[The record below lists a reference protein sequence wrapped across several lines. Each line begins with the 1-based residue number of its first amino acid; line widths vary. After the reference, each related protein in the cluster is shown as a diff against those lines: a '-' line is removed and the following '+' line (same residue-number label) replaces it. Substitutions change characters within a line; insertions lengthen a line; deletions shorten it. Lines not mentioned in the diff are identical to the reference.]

1 MTAIGNEQASFHR
14 YRHCSFDRIRFLY
27 QRERVQNDAAA
38 NDAFDARLK
47 DSGRDEMENVPAVP
61 DVDRVTG
68 IVAALIARYTVEAL
82 GKDIDDL
89 TLSFVSPLST
99 NDCKILGHLNV
110 YPQGSSISSRS
121 SGTKG

>member
-68 IVAALIARYTVEAL
+68 SVAALIARYTVEAQ

-89 TLSFVSPLST
+89 TLSLLSPLSNNGCQT
-99 NDCKILGHLNV
+99 LGH
-110 YPQGSSISSRS
+110 PR
-121 SGTKG
+121 